1 MPTAT
6 IDYHA
11 PETVEAAVALL
22 REHGA
27 AARILA
33 GGTDV
38 VPALKHGVVR
48 TRHLVS
54 LKRLRALRRLEVSA
68 GGELG
73 VGALVT
79 LAELAASPI
88 VRARWPA
95 VAEAAAQAGSPL
107 LRNRGTVGG
116 NVCLDTRC
124 WYFNQTEAWRASR
137 PGCWKTGGEQCHVN
151 ERENRCVAL
160 FSADTPPAFLV
171 AGARVTLAGA
181 TTTAA
186 GRTIP
191 LEALYS
197 GDGLKPL
204 AAKEGELVTSV
215 TVPAPP
221 PRSADVYLKHTV
233 RDSIDF
239 PVLGVAARVALAP
252 DGVIAHARIAV
263 TGAGPAPRRLADV
276 EAAVC
281 GARAPAADDAAVARL
296 AARALGP
303 LFVSDS
309 VPHKR
314 AMAGLMTAEALARAA
329 AAAGEIR

>member
-1 MPTAT
+1 MATAT
-6 IDYHA
+6 IEYHA
-11 PETVEAAVALL
+11 PDTVEAAVALL

-38 VPALKHGVVR
+38 VPALKYGVVGA
-48 TRHLVS
+48 RHLVS
-54 LKRLRALRRLEVSA
+54 LKRLGALRRLEVSA
-68 GGELG
+68 DGDLV

-79 LAELAASPI
+79 LADLASSPV
-88 VRARWPA
+88 VRARWPV
-95 VAEAAAQAGSPL
+95 VAEAAGQAGSPL

-116 NVCLDTRC
+116 NLCLDTRC

-137 PGCWKTGGEQCHVN
+137 PPCWKTAGDRCHVN
-151 ERENRCVAL
+151 EGENRCVAL

-181 TTTAA
+181 TAPPA

-191 LEALYS
+191 MEALYTGES
-197 GDGLKPL
+197 LKPVAL
-204 AAKEGELVTSV
+204 GESEVVTTV

-221 PRSADVYLKHTV
+221 PRSAAVYLKHAV
-233 RDSIDF
+233 RDSLDF

-252 DGVIAHARIAV
+252 DGTIADARVAV
-263 TGAGPAPRRLADV
+263 TGAGPAPLRLAEV
-276 EAAVC
+276 EAAVH
-281 GARAPAADDAAVARL
+281 GRRAPAADDAAVARL
-296 AARALGP
+296 TARTLGP
-303 LFVSDS
+303 LFLSDG

-314 AMAGLMTAEALARAA
+314 AMAGLMAAEALARAA